1 MAREFGS
8 PGMLTTET
16 PSLLTRRDAVSR
28 LATQNRT
35 ERNLYKRAFRN
46 INRLARRGDEEAG
59 VAALDLWDR
68 AQKANIPL
76 TGIPNAGQE
85 FDRAAIELRDQQQF
99 NADVQ
104 GLVTPN
110 ETLATTNLPSQPA
123 TVGTGT
129 GINATRTV
137 PGPSAAQG
145 GPLSSQ
151 PIWSSRNGA
160 ANGSMQSPI
169 SDADMAALDAAESP
183 AIYSSRDGGP
193 SPLSERDQRALD
205 AAATPG
211 APAWDDP
218 TVPFYP
224 EGGGPPSRALVIPE
238 EYGGGVALGEDLDQ
252 QFRRRYPNSARFLD
266 AARGNPAD
274 FADWRKRS
282 GR

>member
-151 PIWSSRNGA
+151 PIYSSRDG
-160 ANGSMQSPI
+160 GPSPLTEE
-169 SDADMAALDAAESP
+169 DERALDFAESP

-205 AAATPG
+205 AAATPA

-238 EYGGGVALGEDLDQ
+238 DYGGGVALGEDLDQ

>member
-1 MAREFGS
+1 MARAFGS
-8 PGMLTTET
+8 PGILTTET

-28 LATQNRT
+28 LATENRT

-110 ETLATTNLPSQPA
+110 ETLATTNLPSEPA
-123 TVGTGT
+123 TMGTGT

-151 PIWSSRNGA
+151 PI
-160 ANGSMQSPI
+160 
-169 SDADMAALDAAESP
+169 
-183 AIYSSRDGGP
+183 YSSRDGGP
-193 SPLSERDQRALD
+193 SPLTEEDERALD
-205 AAATPG
+205 AAA

-238 EYGGGVALGEDLDQ
+238 EYGGGVALGENLDQ